1 MKSMR
6 FYFLIGALLVV
17 FTNRAQYMDIEEPHR
32 LGGEVNSEA
41 DELFPVFSK
50 ETSTLYYTRVN
61 DPESIGGVNDQDIW
75 QSAWNGEK
83 KYAKGQDYKD
93 LNNKY
98 NNSIV
103 GFNSD
108 ESIVYLINSYDGKKD
123 LKKGISYAKK
133 KGNSWGAPKQ
143 IPIPGLDIEGDFYG
157 FHVNKKGDVIVISYA
172 GPKSMGEEDLYVSI
186 KENEKWTEPIHL
198 GSKINSSGFEISPF
212 LSNENDT
219 LYFSTNGR
227 GGQGDADIFY
237 AVRNSDSWTDW
248 SSPVNIGSQINS
260 TKFDAYFTISD
271 GFFYWS
277 SNRDSERSDIYYSTF
292 LPPPALMASAEG
304 TDVSIFN
311 GADGSIDLTPQGGVA
326 PYTYMWSNGSKNED
340 PTELIKGTY
349 EVEVKDAIGQV
360 TKVIVDINE
369 PAEIIEP
376 IIEPVTKLVAVE
388 SIIYFDFN
396 SSYHNKK
403 NRNEL
408 NAFCEKVNNKGEVKI
423 VIESHCDKRA
433 SEEYNIWLSKKRM
446 VRTRDF
452 LVSQGFKFENI
463 SGAYKGE
470 SELEINCDECT
481 EENHTINRRTVI
493 KVVK

>member
-1 MKSMR
+1 MQG
-6 FYFLIGALLVV
+6 IIAHG
-17 FTNRAQYMDIEEPHR
+17 QYMDIEEPHR

-50 ETSTLYYTRVN
+50 EDSKLYYTRVN
-61 DPESIGGVNDQDIW
+61 DPQSIGGLNDQDIW
-75 QSAWNGEK
+75 SSTWNG
-83 KYAKGQDYKD
+83 AKNYSKGEDYKD

-133 KGNSWGAPKQ
+133 KGDSWGNPKE
-143 IPIPGLDIEGDFYG
+143 ITIPGLDIEGDFYG
-157 FHVNKKGDVIVISYA
+157 FHVNRNGDVIIISYA
-172 GPKSMGEEDLYVSI
+172 GPETLGEEDLYISI
-186 KENEKWTEPIHL
+186 KEGEKWSKPMHL
-198 GSKINSSGFEISPF
+198 GAQVNSSGFEISPF
-212 LSNENDT
+212 LSENNDT

-227 GGQGDADIFY
+227 GGEGDADIFY
-237 AVRNSDSWTDW
+237 SIKTSDSWSEW

-260 TKFDAYFTISD
+260 SKFDAYFTISD

-292 LPPPALMASAEG
+292 LPPPPLLASATG
-304 TDVSIFN
+304 IDVSVYKGN
-311 GADGSIDLTPQGGVA
+311 DGSIDLTPDGGVA
-326 PYTYMWSNGSKNED
+326 PYSFNWSNGAIIED
-340 PTELIKGTY
+340 PTDLEKGTY
-349 EVEVKDAIGQV
+349 VVEVTDAVGQV
-360 TKVIVDINE
+360 AKVSVDINE
-369 PAEIIEP
+369 PAEIVVPE
-376 IIEPVTKLVAVE
+376 VVE
-388 SIIYFDFN
+388 VLPETIIYFDFN
-396 SSYHNKK
+396 SSYHNASNKDA
-403 NRNEL
+403 L
-408 NAFCEKVNNKGEVKI
+408 QAFCSSIENKATVKMI
-423 VIESHCDKRA
+423 IESHCDKRA

-446 VRTRDF
+446 ERTREY
-452 LVSQGFKFENI
+452 LVSKGFKKENI

-470 SELEINCDECT
+470 SELEIKCEDCT

>member
-1 MKSMR
+1 MR
-6 FYFLIGALLVV
+6 FYFLIGALLVG

-143 IPIPGLDIEGDFYG
+143 ISIPGLDIEGDFYG

-172 GPKSMGEEDLYVSI
+172 GPKSLGEEDLYVSI
-186 KENEKWTEPIHL
+186 KEDEKWTEPIHL

-237 AVRNSDSWTDW
+237 ALRNSDSWTDW

-292 LPPPALMASAEG
+292 LPPPLLMASAEG

-326 PYTYMWSNGSKNED
+326 PYTYMWSNGSKDED

-403 NRNEL
+403 NRKEL

>member
-143 IPIPGLDIEGDFYG
+143 ISIPGLDIEGDFYG

-172 GPKSMGEEDLYVSI
+172 GPKSLGEEDLYVSI
-186 KENEKWTEPIHL
+186 KEDEKWTEPIHL

-326 PYTYMWSNGSKNED
+326 PYTYMWSNGSKDED

-403 NRNEL
+403 NRKEL

>member
-1 MKSMR
+1 MR
-6 FYFLIGALLVV
+6 ICFLIGALLQGIIVHG
-17 FTNRAQYMDIEEPHR
+17 QYMDIEEPHR

-50 ETSTLYYTRVN
+50 EDSKLYYTRVN
-61 DPESIGGVNDQDIW
+61 DPESIGGLNDQDIW
-75 QSAWNGEK
+75 ASTWNGDK
-83 KYAKGQDYKD
+83 NYSKGEDYKD

-133 KGNSWGAPKQ
+133 KGDSWGTPKE
-143 IPIPGLDIEGDFYG
+143 ITIPGLDIEGDFYG
-157 FHVNKKGDVIVISYA
+157 FHVNRNGDVIIISYA
-172 GPKSMGEEDLYVSI
+172 GPETLGEEDLYISI
-186 KENEKWTEPIHL
+186 KEGEKWSKPMHL
-198 GSKINSSGFEISPF
+198 GAQVNSSGFEISPF
-212 LSNENDT
+212 LSENNDT

-227 GGQGDADIFY
+227 GGEGDADIFY
-237 AVRNSDSWTDW
+237 SIKTSDSWSEW

-260 TKFDAYFTISD
+260 SKFDAYFTISD

-292 LPPPALMASAEG
+292 LPPPPLLASATG
-304 TDVSIFN
+304 KDVSVYKGN
-311 GADGSIDLTPQGGVA
+311 DGSIDLTPEGGVA
-326 PYTYMWSNGSKNED
+326 PYSFNWSNGAIIED
-340 PTELIKGTY
+340 PTDLIKGTY
-349 EVEVKDAIGQV
+349 VVEITDAVGQV
-360 TKVIVDINE
+360 AKVSVDINE
-369 PAEIIEP
+369 PAEI
-376 IIEPVTKLVAVE
+376 VAPEVVE
-388 SIIYFDFN
+388 VLPETIIYFDFN
-396 SSYHNKK
+396 SSYHNASNKDA
-403 NRNEL
+403 L
-408 NAFCEKVNNKGEVKI
+408 QAFCSSIENKAAIKMI
-423 VIESHCDKRA
+423 IESHCDKRA

-446 VRTRDF
+446 ERTREY
-452 LVSQGFKFENI
+452 LVSKGFKKENI

-470 SELEINCDECT
+470 SELEIKCEDCT

>member
-6 FYFLIGALLVV
+6 FYFLIGALLVG

-143 IPIPGLDIEGDFYG
+143 ISIPGLDIEGDFYG

-172 GPKSMGEEDLYVSI
+172 GPKSLGEEDLYVSI
-186 KENEKWTEPIHL
+186 KEDEKWTEPIHL

-326 PYTYMWSNGSKNED
+326 PYTYMWSNGSKDED

-403 NRNEL
+403 NRKEL

>member
-143 IPIPGLDIEGDFYG
+143 ISIPGLDIEGDFYG

-326 PYTYMWSNGSKNED
+326 PYTYMWSNGSKDED

-403 NRNEL
+403 NRKEL

>member
-143 IPIPGLDIEGDFYG
+143 ISIPGLDIEGDFYG

-172 GPKSMGEEDLYVSI
+172 GPKSLGEEDLYVSI
-186 KENEKWTEPIHL
+186 KEDEKWTEPIHL

-260 TKFDAYFTISD
+260 AKFDAYFTISD

-326 PYTYMWSNGSKNED
+326 PYTYMWSNGSKDED

-403 NRNEL
+403 NRKEL

>member
-1 MKSMR
+1 MR
-6 FYFLIGALLVV
+6 ICFLIGALLQGIIVHG
-17 FTNRAQYMDIEEPHR
+17 QYMDIEEPHR

-50 ETSTLYYTRVN
+50 EDSKLYYTRVN
-61 DPESIGGVNDQDIW
+61 DPESIGGLNDQDIW
-75 QSAWNGEK
+75 ASTWNGDK
-83 KYAKGQDYKD
+83 NYSKGEDYKD

-133 KGNSWGAPKQ
+133 KGDSWGTPKE
-143 IPIPGLDIEGDFYG
+143 ITIPGLDIEGDFYG
-157 FHVNKKGDVIVISYA
+157 FHVNRNGDVIIISYA
-172 GPKSMGEEDLYVSI
+172 GPETLGEEDLYISI
-186 KENEKWTEPIHL
+186 KEGEKWSKPMHL
-198 GSKINSSGFEISPF
+198 GAQVNSSGFEISPF
-212 LSNENDT
+212 LSENNDT

-227 GGQGDADIFY
+227 GGEGDADIFY
-237 AVRNSDSWTDW
+237 SIKTSDSWSEW

-260 TKFDAYFTISD
+260 SKFDAYFTISD

-292 LPPPALMASAEG
+292 LPPPPLLASATG
-304 TDVSIFN
+304 IDVSVYKGN
-311 GADGSIDLTPQGGVA
+311 DGSIDLTPEGGVA
-326 PYTYMWSNGSKNED
+326 PYSFNWSNGAIIED
-340 PTELIKGTY
+340 PTDLAKGTY
-349 EVEVKDAIGQV
+349 VVEVTDAVGQV
-360 TKVIVDINE
+360 AKVSVDINE
-369 PAEIIEP
+369 PAEVVVPE
-376 IIEPVTKLVAVE
+376 VVE
-388 SIIYFDFN
+388 VLPETIIYFDFN
-396 SSYHNKK
+396 SSYHNASNKDA
-403 NRNEL
+403 L
-408 NAFCEKVNNKGEVKI
+408 QAFCSSIENKAAVKMI
-423 VIESHCDKRA
+423 IESHCDKRA

-446 VRTRDF
+446 ERTREY
-452 LVSQGFKFENI
+452 LVSKGFKKENI

-470 SELEINCDECT
+470 SELEIKCEDCT

>member
-143 IPIPGLDIEGDFYG
+143 ISIPGLDIEGDFYG

-172 GPKSMGEEDLYVSI
+172 GPKSLGQEDLYVSI

-326 PYTYMWSNGSKNED
+326 PYTYMWSNGSKDED

-403 NRNEL
+403 NRKEL

>member
-6 FYFLIGALLVV
+6 FYFLLCALLVV
-17 FTNRAQYMDIEEPHR
+17 FTNQAQYMDIEEPHR

-61 DPESIGGVNDQDIW
+61 DPESIGGINDQDIW
-75 QSAWNGEK
+75 QSEWNGEK
-83 KYAKGQDYKD
+83 NYAKGQDYKD

-133 KGNSWGAPKQ
+133 KGNSWGTPKQ
-143 IPIPGLDIEGDFYG
+143 ISIPGLDIEGDFYG
-157 FHVNKKGDVIVISYA
+157 FHVNKQGDVIIISYA
-172 GPKSMGEEDLYVSI
+172 GPKSLGDEDLYVSV
-186 KENEKWTEPIHL
+186 KENEKWTEPLHL

-219 LYFSTNGR
+219 LYFSSNGR

-248 SSPVNIGSQINS
+248 SSPVNIGPQINS
-260 TKFDAYFTISD
+260 AKFDAYFTMSD

-292 LPPPALMASAEG
+292 LPPPALMASAVG
-304 TDVSIFN
+304 TDVTIYD
-311 GADGSIDLTPQGGVA
+311 GADGSIDLTPEGGVA
-326 PYTYMWSNGSKNED
+326 PYSYIWSNGSREQD

-349 EVEVKDAIGQV
+349 EVEVKDAIGQI
-360 TKVIVDINE
+360 TKVSVDINE
-369 PAEIIEP
+369 PAKIIEP
-376 IIEPVTKLVAVE
+376 IIQPVSKAVAME
-388 SIIYFDFN
+388 TIIYFDFN
-396 SSYHNKK
+396 SSYHNKENK
-403 NRNEL
+403 KEMH
-408 NAFCEKVNNKGEVKI
+408 AFCERIKDKGEVKI
-423 VIESHCDKRA
+423 MIESHCDKRA
-433 SEEYNIWLSKKRM
+433 SEKYNIWLSEKRM
-446 VRTRDF
+446 VKTREF

-463 SGAYKGE
+463 SGSYKGE

>member
-1 MKSMR
+1 
-6 FYFLIGALLVV
+6 
-17 FTNRAQYMDIEEPHR
+17 MDIEEPHR

-143 IPIPGLDIEGDFYG
+143 ISIPGLDIEGDFYG

-172 GPKSMGEEDLYVSI
+172 GPKSLGEEDLYVSI
-186 KENEKWTEPIHL
+186 KEDEKWTEPIHL

-260 TKFDAYFTISD
+260 AKFDAYFTISD

-326 PYTYMWSNGSKNED
+326 PYTYMWSNGSKDED

-403 NRNEL
+403 NRKEL